1 MGFSRVIM
9 IKLFSLLALFINLIF
24 AESRTFSLSGSGSVM
39 EQDITS
45 STGNVAWS
53 CLECPTLW
61 LGMYQA
67 DNVLIGLRYLNV
79 DIPPGADINSAIL
92 ELKSTNQQSDSIKVS
107 LFGEIADLS
116 MPFSNENDIIG
127 RSLTSDSINLII
139 DDVWDNE
146 TLYEIDITSIVKEIS
161 GSPEWQN
168 GEPMTFI
175 FKDNS
180 GFSDINC
187 PESGSICRNTRTING
202 YSTESYGEQDETF
215 FSPRLTINY
224 TIQNVNYAPSD
235 IFLYGNV
242 LEENLPSGTLI
253 GEFVVLDLDDNEH
266 AFELNNDELDNNYFH
281 INNGKLF
288 SNVIFD
294 FENENQ
300 YFISVI
306 VYDEL
311 GNNFEKEFQI
321 TIQDVF
327 EDVSQP
333 YVRAV
338 YSNSGNGSFG
348 VDSHLEIVINFSEP
362 IFIEGGVPQL
372 ELAINQSI
380 FNIDCYLNEDNMTP
394 PGDTMVCN
402 YYVESGHNTSDLS
415 YVSQNSLILSGSTIH
430 DLNGNVADLLLPI
443 LSSESSL
450 NGNNDIIIDTELPLV
465 NISTSLKSITNISP
479 VPIVL
484 NFSEKVNIFSED
496 LYSSN
501 AVIENFKTID
511 SLKYTLELFPDNE
524 GEILFRLHT
533 ETFNDMAGN
542 FNFDA
547 ASLDLLYD
555 ITPPEMPYIFSS
567 IDNGVTS
574 ESPIPISIS
583 FNENVNDFYIDDIN
597 IINGS
602 IKEGTFS
609 DNGGIFSFDVIP
621 VLNDDVVITVL
632 ESSFS
637 DEAGNLNLTPSNS
650 YSINYSNQIPIPSIS
665 ANTESPTNSDN
676 IEIIISFSASCDNLA
691 FEEIEKSGNIS
702 LNNFGRE
709 SDNSYSVNV
718 SPLTDGEFSINI
730 PLGVCQSTLGGN
742 SNTALD
748 IPLYLSY
755 DGTRPVPN
763 LSMNGNLSTNQSS
776 FPVLISFS
784 EDVYG
789 FNKSDIVIHR
799 AELSNF
805 SGAGSLYSFDLT
817 PWASADNILIYIDS
831 DVCLDRATN
840 YNSNMVPVN
849 INKDSFGYWCEEK
862 NQSAEGHCVN
872 PDLFNDFCEVPN
884 GNNADMDCA
893 GVCFGNAFI
902 DSCGVCSGGSS
913 NHVADSDLDCS
924 GNCFG
929 GATIDICGNCNGNDE
944 CVPQIENLSITNHGI
959 ISFSDRSLDIIFN
972 NELDPSSPS
981 AIKINSVYENV
992 LEYNVYI
999 PGNDPSVLRIEFA
1012 RLTSLDSLL
1021 VEVLPSQI
1029 SSNDGKYI
1037 MDSLEAENI
1046 QFSYRVQL
1054 LGDYNLNKY
1063 LDSQDIDILLSN
1075 WKTFDYKYELG
1086 PVEGIAPYFTSK
1098 FDNEWNIQDL
1108 LSFTRIWNYLY
1119 LNADLGGRVKKDL
1132 VSIGLDPNFYILE
1145 DVIFMDLNAAYGK
1158 LDNIWY
1164 RIESLNQNI
1173 TLSSPEHSSF
1183 DMNLKYNTLN
1193 TIVEK
1198 TLVNLSDKTELEK
1211 MPLSIIK
1218 SNNSEMSD
1226 YVVQYE
1232 LRSKGEV
1239 LASGTKVISFDNIPS
1254 NSGLGNIYPNP
1265 FNPTTTI
1272 QYSILKDCRLKLNI
1286 YNIKGEL
1293 VDELVNSSILK
1304 GDYEVVWDASHLH
1317 SGIYFISYNIYN
1329 NYNILDFVMTEKLIL
1344 IK

>member
-1 MGFSRVIM
+1 MEFYRKLM
-9 IKLFSLLALFINLIF
+9 IKLFLLLAGCMNLVF
-24 AESRTFSLSGSGSVM
+24 AESRTFALSGSGAVM

-61 LGMYQA
+61 LGMYQT

-79 DIPPGADINSAIL
+79 DIPPGAIINSAIL

-107 LFGEIADLS
+107 LFGEIAELS
-116 MPFSNENDIIG
+116 MPFSNENDIVG

-139 DDVWDNE
+139 DDIWNNE
-146 TLYEIDITSIVKEIS
+146 TLYEIDVTGIVTEIS
-161 GSPEWQN
+161 DSPKWQN

-180 GFSDINC
+180 GFSDTDC
-187 PESGSICRNTRTING
+187 PESDSICRNTRTING
-202 YSTESYGEQDETF
+202 YSTQQYGEQDETF

-253 GEFVVLDLDDNEH
+253 GEFEVLDLDDNEH
-266 AFELNNDELDNNYFH
+266 AFELNNNELDNNYFY

-288 SNVIFD
+288 SNVVFD
-294 FENENQ
+294 FENENE
-300 YFISVI
+300 YSINVI
-306 VYDEL
+306 VYDDL
-311 GNNFEKEFQI
+311 GNNFQKEFQI

-327 EDVSQP
+327 EDISQP

-348 VDSHLEIVINFSEP
+348 VDSHIEIVINFSEP
-362 IFIEGGVPQL
+362 IFIDGGVPQL
-372 ELAINQSI
+372 QLVINQGV
-380 FNIDCYLNEDNMTP
+380 FNVDCYLNEDNMTP
-394 PGDTMVCN
+394 PGDTMECS
-402 YYVESGHNTSDLS
+402 YYVESGHNAYDLS
-415 YVSQNSLILSGSTIH
+415 YVNQNSLILNGATIH
-430 DLNGNVADLLLPI
+430 DLNGNIADLLLPI

-465 NISTSLKSITNISP
+465 NISTNLKSITNISP
-479 VPIVL
+479 IPIVL
-484 NFSEKVNIFSED
+484 NFSEKVNIFSEG

-501 AVIENFKTID
+501 AIIQNFQTVD
-511 SLKYTLELFPDNE
+511 SSKYTFELFPDNE
-524 GEILFRLHT
+524 GEILFILNP
-533 ETFNDMAGN
+533 ESFNDMAGN
-542 FNFDA
+542 FNFNSS
-547 ASLDLLYD
+547 SLYLLYD

-602 IKEGTFS
+602 IKEGTFI
-609 DNGGIFSFDVIP
+609 DNGSIFSFDVIP
-621 VLNDDVVITVL
+621 VLNGDVVITVL
-632 ESSFS
+632 ASSFS
-637 DEAGNLNLTPSNS
+637 DEAGNLNLISSNS

-665 ANTESPTNSDN
+665 ANSESPTNSNN
-676 IEIIISFSASCDNLA
+676 IEIIISFSASCENLA
-691 FEEIEKSGNIS
+691 FEEIEKTGSIS
-702 LNNFGRE
+702 LNNFGRI

-730 PLGVCQSTLGGN
+730 PQSVCQSTLGGN

-748 IPLYLSY
+748 VPLYLSY
-755 DGTRPVPN
+755 DGTRPVPT
-763 LSMNGNLSTNQSS
+763 LSMNGNSSTNQSS

-789 FNKSDIVIHR
+789 FNQSDLVIYR

-817 PWASADNILIYIDS
+817 PWASADNILIEIS
-831 DVCLDRATN
+831 ADVCLDRATN
-840 YNSNMVPVN
+840 YNLNMVPVN

-862 NQSAEGHCVN
+862 NQSAEGNCVN
-872 PDLFNDFCEVPN
+872 PDLFNDFCGVPN

-913 NHVADSDLDCS
+913 NHVADSDRDCS
-924 GNCFG
+924 GECFG
-929 GATIDICGNCNGNDE
+929 GATIDICGNCNGNNE
-944 CVPQIENLSITNHGI
+944 CVPQIDNLSITNHGI

-981 AIKINSVYENV
+981 AIKINSIYENE
-992 LEYNVYI
+992 LEYNVYVLED
-999 PGNDPSVLRIEFA
+999 DPSVLRIEFA
-1012 RLTSLDSLL
+1012 KLTSLDSLL

-1029 SSNDGKYI
+1029 SSNNGNYF
-1037 MDSLEAENI
+1037 MDSIEAENI
-1046 QFSYRVQL
+1046 QLSYRVQL
-1054 LGDYNLNKY
+1054 LGDYNLNKQ
-1063 LDSQDIDILLSN
+1063 LDSQDIDVLLSN
-1075 WKTFDYKYELG
+1075 WNTFDYKYELG
-1086 PVEGIAPYFTSK
+1086 PVEGNAPYFTSK

-1119 LNADLGGRVKKDL
+1119 LNADAVGRLKKDL
-1132 VSIGLDPNFYILE
+1132 LSIGLVPEFYILD
-1145 DVIFMDLNAAYGK
+1145 DVVLMDLNGMYGP

-1164 RIESLNQNI
+1164 RVESIDKNI
-1173 TLSSPEHSSF
+1173 ALSSPDHSSF
-1183 DMNLKYNTLN
+1183 DMNLRYNSLN

-1198 TLVNLSDKTELEK
+1198 TLVNFSNKTELK
-1211 MPLSIIK
+1211 QMPLSIIQ
-1218 SNNSEMSD
+1218 SNNSDLSR
-1226 YVVQYE
+1226 YIVQYE
-1232 LRSKGEV
+1232 LRSKGKIV
-1239 LASGTKVISFDNIPS
+1239 ASGTNAISNDNVPS
-1254 NSGLGNIYPNP
+1254 SIGLGNIYPNP
-1265 FNPTTTI
+1265 FNPKTTI
-1272 QYSILKDCRLKLNI
+1272 EYSMQKDAHLKLYV

-1304 GDYEVVWDASHLH
+1304 GDYKITWDATHLH
-1317 SGIYFISYNIYN
+1317 SGIYFISFNIYN
-1329 NYNILDFVMTEKLIL
+1329 NDKILDFVMTEKLML

>member
-1 MGFSRVIM
+1 MAFYTKLM
-9 IKLFSLLALFINLIF
+9 IKFFLLLAGFINIVF
-24 AESRTFSLSGSGSVM
+24 AESRTFSLSGSGAVM
-39 EQDITS
+39 EQDVTA

-61 LGMYQA
+61 LGMYQT

-79 DIPPGADINSAIL
+79 DIPPGATINSAIL
-92 ELKSTNQQSDSIKVS
+92 ELKSTSQQSDSIKVS
-107 LFGEIADLS
+107 LFGEIAELS

-127 RSLTSDSINLII
+127 RSLTNDSINLII
-139 DDVWDNE
+139 EDVWDNE
-146 TLYEIDITSIVKEIS
+146 TLYGIDITSIVKEIS
-161 GSPEWQN
+161 NSTEWQS

-187 PESGSICRNTRTING
+187 PESDSICRNTRTING
-202 YSTESYGEQDETF
+202 YSTQSYEEQDETF

-224 TIQNVNYAPSD
+224 TIQNINYAPSD

-253 GEFVVLDLDDNEH
+253 GEFEVLDLDDSEH
-266 AFELNNDELDNNYFH
+266 AFELKNNELDNNYFY

-288 SNVIFD
+288 SNVVFD

-306 VYDEL
+306 VYDDL
-311 GNNFEKEFQI
+311 GNNFQKEFQI

-327 EDVSQP
+327 EDISEP

-372 ELAINQSI
+372 QLAINQGV

-394 PGDTMVCN
+394 PGDTMVCS
-402 YYVESGHNTSDLS
+402 YYVESGHNTSDLT
-415 YVSQNSLILSGSTIH
+415 YVSQNSLILNGSTIH

-450 NGNNDIIIDTELPLV
+450 NGNNDIVIDTELPLV
-465 NISTSLKSITNISP
+465 NISTNLKSITNISP

-484 NFSEKVNIFSED
+484 NFSEKVNIFSEG

-501 AVIENFKTID
+501 AIIENLQTID

-524 GEILFRLHT
+524 GEILFTLDT

-542 FNFDA
+542 FNNDA

-609 DNGGIFSFDVIP
+609 DNSSMFSFDVIP
-621 VLNDDVVITVL
+621 VLNGDVVITIL

-691 FEEIEKSGNIS
+691 FEEIEKSGNVS

-709 SDNSYSVNV
+709 SDNSYSINV

-730 PLGVCQSTLGGN
+730 PSSVCQSTLGGN

-748 IPLYLSY
+748 VPLNLSY
-755 DGTRPVPN
+755 DGTRPVPS
-763 LSMNGNLSTNQSS
+763 LSMNGNSSTNQSS

-789 FNKSDIVIHR
+789 FNQSDLVIYR

-817 PWASADNILIYIDS
+817 PWASADNILIEIS
-831 DVCLDRATN
+831 ADVCLDRATN
-840 YNSNMVPVN
+840 YNLNMVPVN

-872 PDLFNDFCEVPN
+872 PDLFNDFCGIPN
-884 GNNADMDCA
+884 GNNTDMDCA
-893 GVCFGNAFI
+893 GVCFGSAFI

-913 NHVADSDLDCS
+913 NHVANSDRDCS
-924 GNCFG
+924 GDCFG
-929 GATIDICGNCNGNDE
+929 GAIIDICGNCNGNNE
-944 CVPQIENLSITNHGI
+944 CVPQIDNLSVTNHGI
-959 ISFSDRSLDIIFN
+959 ISFSDRSFDIIFN

-981 AIKINSVYENV
+981 AVTINSIYENE

-999 PGNDPSVLRIEFA
+999 PEDDPSVLRIEFEK
-1012 RLTSLDSLL
+1012 LTSLDSLL

-1029 SSNDGKYI
+1029 TSNDGKYI
-1037 MDSLEAENI
+1037 MDSIEAENI
-1046 QFSYRVQL
+1046 QLSYRVQL
-1054 LGDYNLNKY
+1054 LGDYNLNKQ
-1063 LDSQDIDILLSN
+1063 LDSQDIDVLLSN

-1086 PVEGIAPYFTSK
+1086 PVEGTAPYFTSK
-1098 FDNEWNIQDL
+1098 FDNKWNIQDL

-1119 LNADLGGRVKKDL
+1119 LNADVAGRLNKDVML
-1132 VSIGLDPNFYILE
+1132 IGLVPKFYILD
-1145 DVIFMDLNAAYGK
+1145 DVMFMDLNGTFGT

-1164 RIESLNQNI
+1164 RVESLNNNI
-1173 TLSSPEHSSF
+1173 ALSSPDHSFF
-1183 DMNLKYNTLN
+1183 DMNLRYNTLN

-1198 TLVNLSDKTELEK
+1198 TLVNLSNRTELKEI
-1211 MPLSIIK
+1211 PLSIIK
-1218 SNNSEMSD
+1218 SNNSELSS
-1226 YVVQYE
+1226 YIVEYE
-1232 LRSKGEV
+1232 LRFKGKII
-1239 LASGTKVISFDNIPS
+1239 ASGTNEISDDSVPS
-1254 NSGLGNIYPNP
+1254 NIGLGNIYPNP
-1265 FNPTTTI
+1265 FNPKTTI
-1272 QYSILKDCRLKLNI
+1272 EFSLLKDAHLKLGV
-1286 YNIKGEL
+1286 YNIKGAL
-1293 VDELVNSSILK
+1293 VDELINSRMLK
-1304 GDYEVVWDASHLH
+1304 GDYEIIWDASHLY
-1317 SGIYFISYNIYN
+1317 SGIYFISYKIYN
-1329 NYNILDFVMTEKLIL
+1329 NYNLLDFVMSEKIIL